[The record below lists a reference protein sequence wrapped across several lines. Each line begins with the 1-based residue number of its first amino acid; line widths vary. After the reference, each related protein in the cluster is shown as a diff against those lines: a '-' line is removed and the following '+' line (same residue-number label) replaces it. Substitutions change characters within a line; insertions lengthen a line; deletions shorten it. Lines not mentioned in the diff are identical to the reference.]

1 MLVTKHYFLPEDK
14 HEFNLENQ
22 AVAMSLA
29 IDDIKNYLRTKIKYE
44 ELTDKE
50 YEVYDNNRSTSFTLS
65 SVTYELID
73 AKTAV
78 VILSGSGTVNN
89 ADTDSEGNT
98 IKTIQAVIDFSNTS
112 IDIGPYYLVFTV
124 IFSTSEKEIFRVSYQ
139 VKNYKANY

>member
-1 MLVTKHYFLPEDK
+1 M
-14 HEFNLENQ
+14 
-22 AVAMSLA
+22 A
-29 IDDIKNYLRTKIKYE
+29 YE
-44 ELTDKE
+44 LKKVQNVDLTSKE
-50 YEVYDNNRSTSFTLS
+50 YAKYEVYDNNRSTSFTLS